1 MYATAVMSFV
11 LNVFHVFGECQKQ
24 CNQAGSNLIA
34 KLACAEVEP
43 MCYWQHGKL
52 IFNQP
57 LLSYTSFILNLD
69 GTSVL

>member
-34 KLACAEVEP
+34 KLACAGGRADV
-43 MCYWQHGKL
+43 
-52 IFNQP
+52 
-57 LLSYTSFILNLD
+57 LLTAR
-69 GTSVL
+69 